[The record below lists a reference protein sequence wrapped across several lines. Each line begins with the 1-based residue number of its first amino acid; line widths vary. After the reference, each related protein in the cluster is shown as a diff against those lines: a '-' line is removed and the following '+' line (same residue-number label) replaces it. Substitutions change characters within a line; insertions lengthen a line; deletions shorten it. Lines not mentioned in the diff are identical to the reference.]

1 MILRARGECTLSI
14 GAKRGSQ
21 SGAVVGR
28 RSVEIFAV

>member
-21 SGAVVGR
+21 CGAVVGKGTADF
-28 RSVEIFAV
+28 FAN